1 MGYPDTVQ
9 KNTVLRINYRYVSLQ
24 CENGELQI
32 MIRCMDSADLCWMI
46 VCMCWAHQATTLVSL
61 MRIPSFISGSSSG
74 GWAGQVCEHFSCR
87 IKKIKNTIFYFL
99 LILELLIAD
108 RRITMSLQ
116 TKLKRLI
123 EKSDFL
129 SKYQLKN
136 LIERHF

>member
-1 MGYPDTVQ
+1 MHGLCGSLLDDCMH
-9 KNTVLRINYRYVSLQ
+9 VLGTPSDHISVLGARS
-24 CENGELQI
+24 
-32 MIRCMDSADLCWMI
+32 S
-46 VCMCWAHQATTLVSL
+46 
-61 MRIPSFISGSSSG
+61 SFISGSSSD
-74 GWAGQVCEHFSCR
+74 GWAGSVCEHFSCR

-129 SKYQLKN
+129 SEYQLKN